1 MKRKKSH
8 LMVMA
13 LVTSLLLT
21 ACNNKADKSDIEVKK
36 QVLNVTVSEEIPSL
50 DTVKTTDG
58 TSAHVMQNIFE
69 GLYVLN
75 DQDQPT
81 PAIAK
86 SFKRSEDGKKYTFD
100 LRKDAKWS
108 NGDNVTANDFMFAWK
123 RAINPETASQYASML
138 FYVKNAKEINK
149 GAMSLDELGVTVIND
164 YKLEVELEQPIPY
177 FLQLL
182 ALPIY
187 LPQHESFLKEQGNNY
202 ALEPSNL
209 IYNGPFVLEKW
220 KHEQEFQLKKNAT
233 YWDQKKVKLD
243 EINFHIVK
251 DTMTAVNLYEAGD
264 LDRVPINS
272 QVVDKYKGNKELH
285 MSSDPGIAML
295 RFNEKNTALANKK
308 VRQSISL
315 ALNKD
320 DFVAHFINN
329 GAKPASGLVPVGHVN
344 EETGKDFRKEN
355 GDLSLY
361 DLQKAKKIW
370 EAAKKELGKDQVTIE
385 LLSYDDGTA
394 KKIADYVKDQI
405 EKNLKGAT
413 INTKIQPFKQKLKL
427 ETAQDYEISY
437 AGWSPDYADPMTF
450 IDMFES
456 KSPYN
461 QMSYSNPKYDEMVGK
476 AGNELMSDAKKRW
489 ETLGKAEKLFLE
501 EDAGLVPLY
510 QTGRLYVMK
519 PNVKGIVKHNIS
531 SEYSFKWAYVTE
543 DAEKNKVKCFL
554 VCIRE

>member
-21 ACNNKADKSDIEVKK
+21 ACNNKGNKSDKEAKK

-50 DTVKTTDG
+50 DTAKTMDG

-69 GLYVLN
+69 GLYVVD
-75 DQDQPT
+75 DQDQPI
-81 PAIAK
+81 PAVAK

-108 NGDNVTANDFMFAWK
+108 NGDSVTANDFMFAWK
-123 RAINPETASQYASML
+123 RAINPETASQYAYML

-149 GAMSLDELGVTVIND
+149 GTVPLAELGVKVIND

-187 LPQHESFLKEQGNNY
+187 LPQHESFLKEQGKNY

-243 EINFHIVK
+243 EINFQIVK
-251 DTMTAVNLYEAGD
+251 DTMTAVNLYEAGN

-272 QVVDKYKGNKELH
+272 QFVDKYKGNKELH
-285 MSSDPGIAML
+285 MSSEPGMAML
-295 RFNEKNTALANKK
+295 RFNEKNNALANKK

-315 ALNKD
+315 ALNKE
-320 DFVAHFINN
+320 DFVTHFINN
-329 GAKPASGLVPVGHVN
+329 GAKSASGLVPAGHIN

-355 GDLSLY
+355 GDLSPY
-361 DLQKAKKIW
+361 DLQNAKKIW
-370 EAAKKELGKDQVTIE
+370 TEAKKELGVDEVNLEFLTYEQDNAKRMAEYIKGDLEKHLPGLTI
-385 LLSYDDGTA
+385 
-394 KKIADYVKDQI
+394 QI
-405 EKNLKGAT
+405 KQ
-413 INTKIQPFKQKLKL
+413 QPFKQKLQL
-427 ETAQDYEISY
+427 EQTGDYDISMANWGPDYKDPISY
-437 AGWSPDYADPMTF
+437 LELFMT
-450 IDMFES
+450 D
-456 KSPYN
+456 N
-461 QMSYSNPKYDEMVGK
+461 QNNKMNYSNRHYDELIKK
-476 AGNELMSDAKKRW
+476 AKSDLVLDQKKRW
-489 ETLGKAEKLFLE
+489 EALQEAERTLL
-501 EDAGLVPLY
+501 EDAAIAPLY
-510 QTGRLYVMK
+510 QMGSAYVQK
-519 PNVKGIVKHNIS
+519 NYVKGIEKHQFGGVYTYKN
-531 SEYSFKWAYVTE
+531 AYIL
-543 DAEKNKVKCFL
+543 N
-554 VCIRE
+554 

>member
-21 ACNNKADKSDIEVKK
+21 ACNNKENKSDKEAKK

-50 DTVKTTDG
+50 DTAKTMDG

-69 GLYVLN
+69 GLYVLD
-75 DQDQPT
+75 DQDQPI
-81 PAIAK
+81 PAVAK

-108 NGDNVTANDFMFAWK
+108 NGDSVTANDFMFAWK
-123 RAINPETASQYASML
+123 RAINPETASQYAYML

-149 GAMSLDELGVTVIND
+149 GTVPLAELGVKVIND

-187 LPQHESFLKEQGNNY
+187 LPQHESFLKEQGKNY

-220 KHEQEFQLKKNAT
+220 KHEQEFQLKKNDT
-233 YWDQKKVKLD
+233 YWDEKKVKLD

-251 DTMTAVNLYEAGD
+251 DTMTAVNLYEAGN

-272 QVVDKYKGNKELH
+272 QFVDKYKGNKELH
-285 MSSDPGIAML
+285 MSSDSGIAML
-295 RFNEKNTALANKK
+295 RFNEKNNALANKK

-315 ALNKD
+315 ALNKE

-329 GAKPASGLVPVGHVN
+329 GAKPASGMVPVGHVN
-344 EETGKDFRKEN
+344 KETGKDFRKEN
-355 GDLSLY
+355 GNLSSY
-361 DLQKAKKIW
+361 DLQNAKKIW
-370 EAAKKELGKDQVTIE
+370 EEAKKELGVDQVNFEFLTFE
-385 LLSYDDGTA
+385 QDNA
-394 KKIADYVKDQI
+394 KRMAEYIKGDL
-405 EKNLKGAT
+405 EKNLHGLT
-413 INTKIQPFKQKLKL
+413 IQIKQQPFKQKLQL
-427 ETAQDYEISY
+427 EQTGDYDITMANWGPDYKDPISY
-437 AGWSPDYADPMTF
+437 LELFTMG
-450 IDMFES
+450 
-456 KSPYN
+456 N
-461 QMSYSNPKYDEMVGK
+461 QNNKMNYSNSRFDELIKK
-476 AGNELMSDAKKRW
+476 AKTDFVLEPEKRW
-489 ETLGKAEKLFLE
+489 GALLEAEQVLL
-501 EDAGLVPLY
+501 EDAAVAPLY
-510 QTGRLYVMK
+510 HIGSAYVQK
-519 PNVKGIVKHNIS
+519 DYVKGIEKHQFGGVYTYKN
-531 SEYSFKWAYVTE
+531 AYIANE
-543 DAEKNKVKCFL
+543 
-554 VCIRE
+554 

>member
-13 LVTSLLLT
+13 LVTSLFLT
-21 ACNNKADKSDIEVKK
+21 ACNNKANKSETEAKK

-50 DTVKTTDG
+50 DTTKTMDG

-69 GLYVLN
+69 GLYVLD
-75 DQDQPT
+75 DQDQPI
-81 PAIAK
+81 PAVAK

-108 NGDNVTANDFMFAWK
+108 NGDSVTANDFMFAWK
-123 RAINPETASQYASML
+123 RAINSETASQYAYML

-149 GAMSLDELGVTVIND
+149 GTMPLDELGVKVIND

-187 LPQHESFLKEQGNNY
+187 LPQHESFLKEQGKNY
-202 ALEPSNL
+202 ALEPSNP

-220 KHEQEFQLKKNAT
+220 KHEQEFQLKKNDT
-233 YWDQKKVKLD
+233 YWDKKKVKL
-243 EINFHIVK
+243 EAINFQIVK
-251 DTMTAVNLYEAGD
+251 DTMTVVNLYEAGD

-272 QVVDKYKGNKELH
+272 QFVDKYKGSKELH

-295 RFNEKNTALANKK
+295 RFNEKNKALANKK

-329 GAKPASGLVPVGHVN
+329 GAKPASGLVPAGHIN

-355 GDLSLY
+355 GDLSPY
-361 DLQKAKKIW
+361 DLQNAKKIW
-370 EAAKKELGKDQVTIE
+370 EEAKKELGVEQIKLEFLTFEQDN
-385 LLSYDDGTA
+385 A
-394 KKIADYVKDQI
+394 KRMAEYIKGDL
-405 EKNLKGAT
+405 EKNLQGLT
-413 INTKIQPFKQKLKL
+413 IQIKQQPFKQKLQL
-427 ETAQDYEISY
+427 EQTGDYEISMSNW
-437 AGWSPDYADPMTF
+437 GPDYKDPISYLELFTTGNPNN
-450 IDMFES
+450 
-456 KSPYN
+456 K
-461 QMSYSNPKYDEMVGK
+461 MSYSNSRYDELIKK
-476 AGNELMSDAKKRW
+476 AKNDFVLDPEKRW
-489 ETLGKAEKLFLE
+489 EALVEAEQVLL
-501 EDAGLVPLY
+501 EDAAVAPLY
-510 QTGRLYVMK
+510 HIGSAYVQK
-519 PNVKGIVKHNIS
+519 DYVKGIEKHQFGGVYTYKN
-531 SEYSFKWAYVTE
+531 AYIANE
-543 DAEKNKVKCFL
+543 
-554 VCIRE
+554 

>member
-13 LVTSLLLT
+13 LVTTLLLT
-21 ACNNKADKSDIEVKK
+21 ACNNKANKSDTDEKK

-50 DTVKTTDG
+50 DTAKTMDG

-69 GLYVLN
+69 GLYVLD
-75 DQDQPT
+75 DQDQPIS
-81 PAIAK
+81 AVAK

-108 NGDNVTANDFMFAWK
+108 NGDSVTANDFMFAWK
-123 RAINPETASQYASML
+123 RAINPETASQYAYML
-138 FYVKNAKEINK
+138 FHVKNAKEINK
-149 GAMSLDELGVTVIND
+149 GTMALDNLGVKAIND

-187 LPQHESFLKEQGNNY
+187 LPQHESFLKEQGKNY

-243 EINFHIVK
+243 EINFQIVK

-264 LDRVPINS
+264 LDRVSINS
-272 QVVDKYKGNKELH
+272 QFVDKYKGNKELH
-285 MSSDPGIAML
+285 MSSEPGIAML
-295 RFNEKNTALANKK
+295 RFNEKNSALANKK

-315 ALNKD
+315 ALNKE

-329 GAKPASGLVPVGHVN
+329 GAKSASGLVPAGHIN

-355 GDLSLY
+355 GDLSPY
-361 DLQKAKKIW
+361 DLQNAKKIW
-370 EAAKKELGKDQVTIE
+370 EEAKKELGVDEVNLEFLTYEQDNAKRMAEYIKGDLEKHLQGLTI
-385 LLSYDDGTA
+385 
-394 KKIADYVKDQI
+394 QI
-405 EKNLKGAT
+405 KQ
-413 INTKIQPFKQKLKL
+413 QPFKQKLQL
-427 ETAQDYEISY
+427 EQTGDYDISMANWGPDYKDPISY
-437 AGWSPDYADPMTF
+437 LELFTTSNPNNKM
-450 IDMFES
+450 
-456 KSPYN
+456 N
-461 QMSYSNPKYDEMVGK
+461 YSNRQYDELIKK
-476 AGNELMSDAKKRW
+476 AKSDLVLDQKKRW
-489 ETLGKAEKLFLE
+489 KVLQEAERILL
-501 EDAGLVPLY
+501 EDAAVAPLY
-510 QTGRLYVMK
+510 QMGSAYVQK
-519 PNVKGIVKHNIS
+519 DYVKGIEKHQFGGVYTYKN
-531 SEYSFKWAYVTE
+531 AYIT
-543 DAEKNKVKCFL
+543 N
-554 VCIRE
+554 

>member
-21 ACNNKADKSDIEVKK
+21 ACNNKADKSEIEVKK

-58 TSAHVMQNIFE
+58 TSAHIMQNIFE

-108 NGDNVTANDFMFAWK
+108 NGDSVTANDFIFAWK

-149 GAMSLDELGVTVIND
+149 GTMPLDALGVKAINN
-164 YKLEVELEQPIPY
+164 YTLEVELEQPVPY

-187 LPQHESFLKEQGNNY
+187 LPQHESFLEEQGNNY

-233 YWDQKKVKLD
+233 YWDRKKVKLE

-285 MSSDPGIAML
+285 MSSDSGIAML

-329 GAKPASGLVPVGHVN
+329 GAKPASGLVPVGHAN
-344 EETGKDFRKEN
+344 EVTGKDFRKEN
-355 GDLSLY
+355 GDLSSY
-361 DLQKAKKIW
+361 DLQNAQKIW
-370 EAAKKELGKDQVTIE
+370 EEAKKELEVEQVNLEFLTFE
-385 LLSYDDGTA
+385 QDNA
-394 KKIADYVKDQI
+394 KRMAEYIKGDL
-405 EKNLKGAT
+405 EKNLQGLAIQIKQ
-413 INTKIQPFKQKLKL
+413 QPFKQKLQL
-427 ETAQDYEISY
+427 EQIGDYDITMANWGPDYKDPISY
-437 AGWSPDYADPMTF
+437 LELFTTGNPNNKM
-450 IDMFES
+450 
-456 KSPYN
+456 N
-461 QMSYSNPKYDEMVGK
+461 YSNVRYDELIKK
-476 AGNELMSDAKKRW
+476 AKTDFVLDTENRW
-489 ETLGKAEKLFLE
+489 KALREAEQVLL
-501 EDAGLVPLY
+501 EDAAVAPLY
-510 QTGRLYVMK
+510 HIGSAYVQK
-519 PNVKGIVKHNIS
+519 DYVKGIEKHQFGGIYTYKN
-531 SEYSFKWAYVTE
+531 AYIANE
-543 DAEKNKVKCFL
+543 
-554 VCIRE
+554 

>member
-233 YWDQKKVKLD
+233 YWDRKKVKLD

-370 EAAKKELGKDQVTIE
+370 EEAKKELGVGEVNLEFLTFEQDNAKRMAEYIKGDLEKYLHGLTI
-385 LLSYDDGTA
+385 
-394 KKIADYVKDQI
+394 QI
-405 EKNLKGAT
+405 KQ
-413 INTKIQPFKQKLKL
+413 QPFKQKLQL
-427 ETAQDYEISY
+427 EQTGDYDITMANWGPDYKDPISY
-437 AGWSPDYADPMTF
+437 LELFTTGNPNNKM
-450 IDMFES
+450 
-456 KSPYN
+456 N
-461 QMSYSNPKYDEMVGK
+461 YSNVRYDELIKK
-476 AGNELMSDAKKRW
+476 AKTDFVLDREKRW
-489 ETLGKAEKLFLE
+489 EALREAEQVLL
-501 EDAGLVPLY
+501 EDAAVAPLY
-510 QTGRLYVMK
+510 HIGSAYVQK
-519 PNVKGIVKHNIS
+519 EYVKGIEKHQFGGVYTYKN
-531 SEYSFKWAYVTE
+531 AYIANE
-543 DAEKNKVKCFL
+543 
-554 VCIRE
+554 

>member
-21 ACNNKADKSDIEVKK
+21 ACNNKANKSDTEAKE

-50 DTVKTTDG
+50 DTAKTMDG

-69 GLYVLN
+69 GLYVLD
-75 DQDQPT
+75 DQDQPI
-81 PAIAK
+81 PAVAK

-123 RAINPETASQYASML
+123 RAINRETASQYAYML

-149 GAMSLDELGVTVIND
+149 GTMPLDELGVKVIND

-187 LPQHESFLKEQGNNY
+187 LPQHESFLKEQGKNY
-202 ALEPSNL
+202 ALESSNL

-233 YWDQKKVKLD
+233 YWDEKKVKLD

-251 DTMTAVNLYEAGD
+251 DTMTAVNLYEAGN

-272 QVVDKYKGNKELH
+272 QFVDKYKGSKELH
-285 MSSDPGIAML
+285 MSSEPAIAML
-295 RFNEKNTALANKK
+295 RFNEKNNALANKK

-315 ALNKD
+315 ALNKE

-329 GAKPASGLVPVGHVN
+329 GAKSASGLVPAGHIN

-355 GDLSLY
+355 GDLSPY
-361 DLQKAKKIW
+361 DLQNAKKIW
-370 EAAKKELGKDQVTIE
+370 EEAKKELGVEQVNLEFLTFE
-385 LLSYDDGTA
+385 QDNA
-394 KKIADYVKDQI
+394 KRMAEYIKGDLEKHLQGLAIQI
-405 EKNLKGAT
+405 KQ
-413 INTKIQPFKQKLKL
+413 QPFKQKLQL
-427 ETAQDYEISY
+427 EQIGDYDISMGNWGPDYKDPISY
-437 AGWSPDYADPMTF
+437 LELFTTD
-450 IDMFES
+450 
-456 KSPYN
+456 N
-461 QMSYSNPKYDEMVGK
+461 QNNKMDYSNRHYDELIKK
-476 AGNELMSDAKKRW
+476 AKSDLVLDQKKRW
-489 ETLGKAEKLFLE
+489 EALQEAERILL
-501 EDAGLVPLY
+501 EDAAVAPLY
-510 QTGRLYVMK
+510 QMGSAYVQK
-519 PNVKGIVKHNIS
+519 GYVKGIEKHQFGGIYTYKN
-531 SEYSFKWAYVTE
+531 AYIANE
-543 DAEKNKVKCFL
+543 
-554 VCIRE
+554 

>member
-1 MKRKKSH
+1 MKRKKSR

-13 LVTSLLLT
+13 LVTALLLT
-21 ACNNKADKSDIEVKK
+21 ACNNKANKSETEAKK

-50 DTVKTTDG
+50 DTAKTMDG

-69 GLYVLN
+69 GLYVLD
-75 DQDQPT
+75 DQDQPI
-81 PAIAK
+81 PAVAK

-108 NGDNVTANDFMFAWK
+108 NGDSVTANDFMFAWK
-123 RAINPETASQYASML
+123 RAINSETASQYAYML

-149 GAMSLDELGVTVIND
+149 GTMPLDELGVKVIND

-187 LPQHESFLKEQGNNY
+187 LPQHESFLKEQGKNY

-243 EINFHIVK
+243 EINFQIVK
-251 DTMTAVNLYEAGD
+251 DTMTVVNLYEAGD

-272 QVVDKYKGNKELH
+272 QFVDKYKGNKELH

-295 RFNEKNTALANKK
+295 RFNEKNNALANKK

-315 ALNKD
+315 ALNKK
-320 DFVAHFINN
+320 DFVTHFINN

-355 GDLSLY
+355 GDLSPY
-361 DLQKAKKIW
+361 DLQNAKKIW
-370 EAAKKELGKDQVTIE
+370 EEAKKELGVEQIKLEFLTFEQDN
-385 LLSYDDGTA
+385 A
-394 KKIADYVKDQI
+394 KRMAEYIKGDL
-405 EKNLKGAT
+405 EKNLHGLT
-413 INTKIQPFKQKLKL
+413 IQIKQQPFKQKLQL
-427 ETAQDYEISY
+427 EQTGDYDISMVNWGPDYKDPISY
-437 AGWSPDYADPMTF
+437 LELFTTNNPNNKM
-450 IDMFES
+450 
-456 KSPYN
+456 N
-461 QMSYSNPKYDEMVGK
+461 YSNPHYDELIKK
-476 AGNELMSDAKKRW
+476 AKNDLILDQKKRW
-489 ETLGKAEKLFLE
+489 EALREAEQVIL
-501 EDAGLVPLY
+501 EDAAVAPLY
-510 QTGRLYVMK
+510 HIGSAYVQK
-519 PNVKGIVKHNIS
+519 DYVKGIEKHQFGGVYTYKN
-531 SEYSFKWAYVTE
+531 AYI
-543 DAEKNKVKCFL
+543 DNK
-554 VCIRE
+554 

>member
-13 LVTSLLLT
+13 LVTTLLLT
-21 ACNNKADKSDIEVKK
+21 ACNNKANKSDTEAKK

-50 DTVKTTDG
+50 DTTKTMDG

-69 GLYVLN
+69 GLYVVD
-75 DQDQPT
+75 DQDQPI
-81 PAIAK
+81 PAVAK

-108 NGDNVTANDFMFAWK
+108 NGDSVTANDFMFAWK
-123 RAINPETASQYASML
+123 RAINSETASQYAYML

-149 GAMSLDELGVTVIND
+149 GTMPLDELGVKVIND

-187 LPQHESFLKEQGNNY
+187 LPQHESFLKEQGKNY

-243 EINFHIVK
+243 EINFQIVK
-251 DTMTAVNLYEAGD
+251 DTMTVVNLYEAGD

-272 QVVDKYKGNKELH
+272 QFVDKYKGNKELH

-295 RFNEKNTALANKK
+295 RFNEKNNALANKK

-315 ALNKD
+315 ALNKK
-320 DFVAHFINN
+320 DFVTHFINN

-355 GDLSLY
+355 GDLSPY
-361 DLQKAKKIW
+361 DLQNAKKIW
-370 EAAKKELGKDQVTIE
+370 EEAKKELGVDEVKLEFLTYEQDNAKRMAEYIKGDLEKHLQGLTI
-385 LLSYDDGTA
+385 
-394 KKIADYVKDQI
+394 QI
-405 EKNLKGAT
+405 KQ
-413 INTKIQPFKQKLKL
+413 QPFKQKLQL
-427 ETAQDYEISY
+427 EQMGDYDISMANWGPDYKDPISY
-437 AGWSPDYADPMTF
+437 LELFTTGNPNNKM
-450 IDMFES
+450 
-456 KSPYN
+456 N
-461 QMSYSNPKYDEMVGK
+461 YSNLHYDELIKK
-476 AGNELMSDAKKRW
+476 AKSDLVLDQKKRW
-489 ETLGKAEKLFLE
+489 EALQEAERILL
-501 EDAGLVPLY
+501 EDAAVAPLY
-510 QTGRLYVMK
+510 HIGSAYVQK
-519 PNVKGIVKHNIS
+519 DYVKGIEKHQFGGVYTYKN
-531 SEYSFKWAYVTE
+531 AYI
-543 DAEKNKVKCFL
+543 DNK
-554 VCIRE
+554 

>member
-13 LVTSLLLT
+13 LVTSLFLT
-21 ACNNKADKSDIEVKK
+21 ACNNKANKSETEAKK

-50 DTVKTTDG
+50 DTTKTMDG

-69 GLYVLN
+69 GLYVLDN
-75 DQDQPT
+75 QDQPI
-81 PAIAK
+81 PAVAK

-108 NGDNVTANDFMFAWK
+108 NGDSVTANDFMFAWK
-123 RAINPETASQYASML
+123 RAINSETASQYAYML

-149 GAMSLDELGVTVIND
+149 GTMPLDELGVKVIND

-187 LPQHESFLKEQGNNY
+187 LPQHESFLKEQGKNY

-220 KHEQEFQLKKNAT
+220 KHEQEFQLKKNDT
-233 YWDQKKVKLD
+233 YWDKKKVKLE
-243 EINFHIVK
+243 EINFQIVK
-251 DTMTAVNLYEAGD
+251 DTMTVVNLYEAGD

-272 QVVDKYKGNKELH
+272 QFVDKYKGSKELH

-295 RFNEKNTALANKK
+295 RFNEKNKALANKK

-329 GAKPASGLVPVGHVN
+329 GAKPASGLVPAGHIN

-355 GDLSLY
+355 GDLSPY
-361 DLQKAKKIW
+361 DLQNAKKIW
-370 EAAKKELGKDQVTIE
+370 EEAKKELGVEQIKLEFLTFEQDN
-385 LLSYDDGTA
+385 A
-394 KKIADYVKDQI
+394 KRMAEYIKGDL
-405 EKNLKGAT
+405 EKNLQGLT
-413 INTKIQPFKQKLKL
+413 IQIKQQPFKQKLQL
-427 ETAQDYEISY
+427 EQTGDYEISMSNW
-437 AGWSPDYADPMTF
+437 GPDYKDPISYLELFTTGNPNN
-450 IDMFES
+450 
-456 KSPYN
+456 K
-461 QMSYSNPKYDEMVGK
+461 MSYSNSRYDELIKK
-476 AGNELMSDAKKRW
+476 AKNDFVLDPEKRW
-489 ETLGKAEKLFLE
+489 EALVEAEQVLL
-501 EDAGLVPLY
+501 EDAAVAPLY
-510 QTGRLYVMK
+510 HIGSAYVQK
-519 PNVKGIVKHNIS
+519 DYVKGIEKHQFGGVYTYKN
-531 SEYSFKWAYVTE
+531 AYIANE
-543 DAEKNKVKCFL
+543 
-554 VCIRE
+554 

>member
-13 LVTSLLLT
+13 LVTTLLLT
-21 ACNNKADKSDIEVKK
+21 ACNNKANKSDTEAKK

-50 DTVKTTDG
+50 DTAKTMDG

-69 GLYVLN
+69 GLYVLD
-75 DQDQPT
+75 DQDQPI
-81 PAIAK
+81 PAVAK

-108 NGDNVTANDFMFAWK
+108 NGDSVTANDFIFAWK
-123 RAINPETASQYASML
+123 RAINPETASQYAYML
-138 FYVKNAKEINK
+138 FHVKNAKEINK
-149 GAMSLDELGVTVIND
+149 GTMVPDNLGVKAIND

-187 LPQHESFLKEQGNNY
+187 LPQHESFLKEQGKNY

-243 EINFHIVK
+243 EINFQIVK
-251 DTMTAVNLYEAGD
+251 DTMTAVNLYEAGN

-272 QVVDKYKGNKELH
+272 QFVDKYKGNKELH
-285 MSSDPGIAML
+285 MSSEPGIAML
-295 RFNEKNTALANKK
+295 RFNEKNNALANKK

-315 ALNKD
+315 ALNKE

-329 GAKPASGLVPVGHVN
+329 GAKSASGLVPAGHIN

-355 GDLSLY
+355 GDLSPY
-361 DLQKAKKIW
+361 DLQNAKKIW
-370 EAAKKELGKDQVTIE
+370 TEAKKELGVDEVNLEFLTYEQDNAKRMAEYIKGDLEKHLQGLTI
-385 LLSYDDGTA
+385 
-394 KKIADYVKDQI
+394 QI
-405 EKNLKGAT
+405 KQ
-413 INTKIQPFKQKLKL
+413 QPFKQKLQL
-427 ETAQDYEISY
+427 EQTGDYDISMANWGPDYKDPISY
-437 AGWSPDYADPMTF
+437 LELFTTD
-450 IDMFES
+450 
-456 KSPYN
+456 N
-461 QMSYSNPKYDEMVGK
+461 QNNKMNYSNRHYDELIKK
-476 AGNELMSDAKKRW
+476 AKSDLVLDQKKRW
-489 ETLGKAEKLFLE
+489 EALQEAERTLL
-501 EDAGLVPLY
+501 EDAAIAPLY
-510 QTGRLYVMK
+510 QMGSAYVQK
-519 PNVKGIVKHNIS
+519 DYVKGIEKHQFGGVYTYKN
-531 SEYSFKWAYVTE
+531 AYI
-543 DAEKNKVKCFL
+543 AN
-554 VCIRE
+554 

>member
-295 RFNEKNTALANKK
+295 RFNEKNTALANEK

-329 GAKPASGLVPVGHVN
+329 GAKPASGLVPIGHVN

-370 EAAKKELGKDQVTIE
+370 EEAKKELGVGEVNLEFLTFEQDNAKRMAEYIKGDLEKYLHGLTI
-385 LLSYDDGTA
+385 
-394 KKIADYVKDQI
+394 QI
-405 EKNLKGAT
+405 KQ
-413 INTKIQPFKQKLKL
+413 QPFKQKLQL
-427 ETAQDYEISY
+427 EQTGDYDITMANWGPDYKDPISY
-437 AGWSPDYADPMTF
+437 LELFTTGNPNNKM
-450 IDMFES
+450 
-456 KSPYN
+456 N
-461 QMSYSNPKYDEMVGK
+461 YSNVRYDELIKK
-476 AGNELMSDAKKRW
+476 AKTDFVLDREKRW
-489 ETLGKAEKLFLE
+489 EALREAEQVLL
-501 EDAGLVPLY
+501 EDAAVAPLY
-510 QTGRLYVMK
+510 HIGSAYVQK
-519 PNVKGIVKHNIS
+519 EYVKGIEKHQFGGVYTYKN
-531 SEYSFKWAYVTE
+531 AYIANE
-543 DAEKNKVKCFL
+543 
-554 VCIRE
+554 

>member
-1 MKRKKSH
+1 
-8 LMVMA
+8 MVMA

-21 ACNNKADKSDIEVKK
+21 ACNNKANKSDTEVKK

-50 DTVKTTDG
+50 DTAKTMDG

-75 DQDQPT
+75 DQDQPI
-81 PAIAK
+81 PAVAR
-86 SFKRSEDGKKYTFD
+86 SCKRSEDGKKYTFD

-108 NGDNVTANDFMFAWK
+108 NGDSVTANDFIFAWK
-123 RAINPETASQYASML
+123 RAINPETASQYAYML

-149 GAMSLDELGVTVIND
+149 GTMPLDALGVKAINN
-164 YKLEVELEQPIPY
+164 YTLEVELEQPVPY

-187 LPQHESFLKEQGNNY
+187 LPQHESFLNEQGNNY

-233 YWDQKKVKLD
+233 YWDRKKVKLD

-295 RFNEKNTALANKK
+295 RFNEKNNALANKK

-344 EETGKDFRKEN
+344 EVTGKDFRKEN
-355 GDLSLY
+355 GDISSY
-361 DLQKAKKIW
+361 DLQNAKKLW
-370 EAAKKELGKDQVTIE
+370 EEAKKELGVEQVNLEFLTFEQDNAIRMAE
-385 LLSYDDGTA
+385 YIKGDL
-394 KKIADYVKDQI
+394 
-405 EKNLKGAT
+405 EKNLQGLT
-413 INTKIQPFKQKLKL
+413 IQIKQQPFKQKLQL
-427 ETAQDYEISY
+427 EQIGDYDITMANWGPDYKDPISY
-437 AGWSPDYADPMTF
+437 LELFTTGNPNNKM
-450 IDMFES
+450 
-456 KSPYN
+456 N
-461 QMSYSNPKYDEMVGK
+461 YSNVRYDELIKK
-476 AGNELMSDAKKRW
+476 AKTDFVLDTENRW
-489 ETLGKAEKLFLE
+489 KALREAEQVLL
-501 EDAGLVPLY
+501 EDAAVAPLY
-510 QTGRLYVMK
+510 HIGSAYVQK
-519 PNVKGIVKHNIS
+519 DYVKGIEKHQFGGIYTYKN
-531 SEYSFKWAYVTE
+531 AYIANE
-543 DAEKNKVKCFL
+543 
-554 VCIRE
+554 